1 MHVKRLMQK
10 FRFKLEGVLSVKQRL
25 EEQAKAAFA
34 AAMQTLNACEQKK
47 YLAEVRVAM
56 YEKRLEDLVNGV
68 LNITEI
74 TVCKDALRI
83 VREDLAEKEN
93 AVKRANNRVELCR
106 KNLSNAIIERK
117 TIEKLKEKA
126 FEEYVKEYNDEER
139 KQIDELVS
147 YRHNKSEI

>member
-1 MHVKRLMQK
+1 
-10 FRFKLEGVLSVKQRL
+10 
-25 EEQAKAAFA
+25 
-34 AAMQTLNACEQKK
+34 
-47 YLAEVRVAM
+47 M